1 MVLKGEKMKGFA
13 SILSSP
19 KVSVGDLFLLKKEN
33 DRFPTTTFG
42 NDYES
47 KNGDDGSPNP
57 AGRQTKQNRPSSSTL
72 AKKGSIIQSI
82 YSISQ
87 KKKKKGVAKA

>member
-1 MVLKGEKMKGFA
+1 MKGFDKNWCF
-13 SILSSP
+13 LPSSP
-19 KVSVGDLFLLKKEN
+19 SVSVENPLLLKKGN

-72 AKKGSIIQSI
+72 AKRGSIIQSI

-87 KKKKKGVAKA
+87 AENKKGVAKA

>member
-1 MVLKGEKMKGFA
+1 MKGFA

-72 AKKGSIIQSI
+72 AKRGSIIQSI

-87 KKKKKGVAKA
+87 AENKKGVAKA